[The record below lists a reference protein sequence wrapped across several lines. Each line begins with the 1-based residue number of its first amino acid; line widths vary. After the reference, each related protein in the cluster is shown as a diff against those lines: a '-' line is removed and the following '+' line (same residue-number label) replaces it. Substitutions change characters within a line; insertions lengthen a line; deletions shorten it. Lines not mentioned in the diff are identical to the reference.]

1 MPWFM
6 SANKAQEI
14 IKQAMAD
21 RSVYDAMAARENAA
35 WGKILPDL
43 ERSEALIEDV
53 EASATL
59 GLQRHISSLFL
70 VAEEK
75 KLKFERG
82 LTLGCGAGRRER
94 ELVCRGVCRS
104 FHGIDISE
112 KAIATAREIAKE
124 QELPLTYEVAD
135 LNFVELP
142 EKAFDLVVAQTC
154 LHHVLFL
161 ERVAEQVWRSLKSD
175 GYLWIDDFIGETQG
189 QYDPKRLSIIN
200 RILAILPEKF
210 RKNKINGRLIAEIKR
225 PEPGHLGTP
234 FESIRSGEIVPVFQR
249 WFTIEWEL
257 EFDAFLRLIVPH
269 GTRAAYLENE
279 DTKAL
284 FEILILLDRLCIE
297 EKIVQPRGGQYLM
310 RPRTANEIPAT
321 GAASG

>member
-1 MPWFM
+1 M

-14 IKQAMAD
+14 IKRAMAD
-21 RSVYDAMAARENAA
+21 RSVYDAMAARENEA

-43 ERSEALIEDV
+43 ERSEALVEDV

-249 WFTIEWEL
+249 WFTIEWQM
-257 EFDAFLRLIVPH
+257 EFDAFLRLVMPP
-269 GTRAAYLENE
+269 GTRVAYLENE
-279 DTKAL
+279 NTKAL
-284 FEILILLDRLCIE
+284 FEILMLLDRLCIE
-297 EKIVQPRGGQYLM
+297 EKIVQPVGGQYLM
-310 RPRTANEIPAT
+310 RPRSVNDIPAKST
-321 GAASG
+321 TNG